1 VRCTVEMLPSADVIR
16 ADFDRIAS
24 HSTRAAEAIE
34 PAAQRLIPEVPLR
47 CQVLEIG
54 CGTGAFAREL
64 ASKRGARITA
74 IDLAPRMIDVARV
87 RTNANLGIEYRVAD
101 FMELSPRGFDV
112 VIAINTLHHLPLAV
126 AAERMAQSVVPGG
139 LVLIADLFDA
149 RGLGELPYN
158 GLSWLLRQPRNQDPK
173 LVAAW
178 DEHWQHDEHLPLRQ
192 IRATL
197 RAALPGVSVRRHL
210 GWRYTAMW
218 RRPPVREPHPLARG
232 STR

>member
-1 VRCTVEMLPSADVIR
+1 MLPSADVIR

-24 HSTRAAEAIE
+24 HSTKAADRLE
-34 PAAQRLIPEVPLR
+34 PTAQRLIAEVPLR
-47 CQVLEIG
+47 SRVLEIG

-64 ASKRGARITA
+64 VAKRGARLTA

-87 RTNANLGIEYRVAD
+87 RTNANLGIDYRVAD
-101 FMELSPRGFDV
+101 FMDLSPRGFDA
-112 VIAINTLHHLPLAV
+112 VIAINTLHHLQLAI

-149 RGLGELPYN
+149 RGIGELPYN
-158 GLSWLLRQPRNQDPK
+158 GLSWLLRQPHAQDPA
-173 LVAAW
+173 LGAAW
-178 DEHWQHDEHLPLRQ
+178 DEHWQHDEHLPLRE

-197 RAALPGVSVRRHL
+197 RAALPGVAVRRHL

-218 RRPPVREPHPLARG
+218 RRPPERAPHSLARG

>member
-1 VRCTVEMLPSADVIR
+1 MVEMLPSADVIR
-16 ADFDRIAS
+16 ADFDRIAN
-24 HSTRAAEAIE
+24 HSTAADRLE
-34 PAAQRLIPEVPLR
+34 PAAQRLVAEVPLR
-47 CQVLEIG
+47 SRVLEIG

-74 IDLAPRMIDVARV
+74 VDLAPRMIDVARV

-101 FMELSPRGFDV
+101 FMDLSPRGFDV
-112 VIAINTLHHLPLAV
+112 AIAINTLHHLPLAV
-126 AAERMAQSVVPGG
+126 AAERMAQSVLPGG

-158 GLSWLLRQPRNQDPK
+158 GLSWLLRQPRERDPQ

-178 DEHWQHDEHLPLRQ
+178 DEHWQHDAHLPLRE

-197 RAALPGVSVRRHL
+197 RGVLPGVSVRRHL

-218 RRPPVREPHPLARG
+218 RKPLERAPHPLAKG
-232 STR
+232 SVR